1 MNTITVNSKPYVAV
15 GDILA
20 LLDTLIGGMDES
32 NNEARDEMAQ
42 TERWDYETRNRLDAQ
57 ITTWADAA
65 ERVNMARIRIIQARS
80 KAEQNSSEER

>member
-1 MNTITVNSKPYVAV
+1 VAV
-15 GDILA
+15 SDVLA
-20 LLDTLIGGMDES
+20 LLDTLIEGMDES

-42 TERWDYETRNRLDAQ
+42 TERWDFETRNRLDAQ
-57 ITTWADAA
+57 ITAWADAA

>member
-15 GDILA
+15 GDVLA
-20 LLDTLIGGMDES
+20 LLDTLIAGMDES